1 MHVLSHLQRQQDF
14 VRPGVARYQEDDHE
28 DEEHPGRE
36 SINLDE
42 KSAGVQRKFTISVL
56 VFARIKMC
64 GFFLDLRGVNLMA
77 VYNLI
82 SKSYI
87 SEEPSNKT

>member
-1 MHVLSHLQRQQDF
+1 
-14 VRPGVARYQEDDHE
+14 
-28 DEEHPGRE
+28 
-36 SINLDE
+36 
-42 KSAGVQRKFTISVL
+42 
-56 VFARIKMC
+56 MC

-87 SEEPSNKT
+87 SEEHPNKNVNL

>member
-42 KSAGVQRKFTISVL
+42 KSAGVQR
-56 VFARIKMC
+56 
-64 GFFLDLRGVNLMA
+64 
-77 VYNLI
+77 
-82 SKSYI
+82 
-87 SEEPSNKT
+87 